1 MLGLHLLGEQRG
13 LDAVEEAFEPA
24 DELGLGDAKL
34 GLRRGVALERQG
46 ELGELVAELWRE
58 ALGQLL
64 HRELVDL
71 AQPDPACFVEGGLA
85 HLLQQL
91 TDHGADAHD
100 LRRLGDALA
109 DHLLALLIR
118 LRDDDE
124 AGVILGL
131 GGLV

>member
-1 MLGLHLLGEQRG
+1 MGAGGHLLGEQRG

-46 ELGELVAELWRE
+46 ELGELVAELGRE

-71 AQPDPACFVEGGLA
+71 AQAGPTRLIERRLA
-85 HLLQQL
+85 HLLQEL
-91 TDHGADAHD
+91 AHHGADAHD
-100 LRRLGDALA
+100 L
-109 DHLLALLIR
+109 
-118 LRDDDE
+118 
-124 AGVILGL
+124 
-131 GGLV
+131 GGL